1 MTTESRHGM
10 LPYIMTGF
18 FYSLCRDENSN
29 MASEAVPD
37 DQKELERGHDVSGN
51 DDDCPQVEILSK
63 IWFARP
69 NISD

>member
-1 MTTESRHGM
+1 M

-37 DQKELERGHDVSGN
+37 DLKELEPGHDVSGN